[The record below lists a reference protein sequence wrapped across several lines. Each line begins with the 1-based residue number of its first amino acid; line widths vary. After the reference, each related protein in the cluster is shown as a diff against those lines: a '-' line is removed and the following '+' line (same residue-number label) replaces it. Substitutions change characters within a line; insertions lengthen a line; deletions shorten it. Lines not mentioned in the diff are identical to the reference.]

1 MGWRTK
7 QKILVKGKQKM
18 NDLSLEAKLAITIRL
33 AELIEEIKDPETL
46 GGLRT
51 IFNLLVKDLA
61 YSKVH

>member
-1 MGWRTK
+1 
-7 QKILVKGKQKM
+7 M